1 MGEGLNASTR
11 LPDLPPERTMIGS
24 TFPPS
29 RRRRWLLLFVLA
41 VALPAT
47 PARGEDSLVGTG
59 KKTLAQALAEAK
71 AGTRIVLPAGTFSGP
86 VALPEGVGLRGAAYD
101 KTILEGG
108 THPVGLALKGRGSR
122 VAELTVRTRGSSA
135 VAAEDASDIE
145 MRRVRVLGGA
155 LGFR

>member
-1 MGEGLNASTR
+1 MAPPFRAGRRSTGHTGAR
-11 LPDLPPERTMIGS
+11 RRH
-24 TFPPS
+24 S
-29 RRRRWLLLFVLA
+29 RRD
-41 VALPAT
+41 
-47 PARGEDSLVGTG
+47 GG

-71 AGTRIVLPAGTFSGP
+71 AGTTIVLPAGTFSGP
-86 VALPEGVGLRGAAYD
+86 VALPEGVGLRGAGYD

-155 LGFR
+155 LGIR